1 MESVKY
7 GYCPGVECIFIH
19 IDGRSDS
26 VDVFKPMVDF
36 IGVMCCMTVKCR
48 RADVH

>member
-7 GYCPGVECIFIH
+7 GYCPGVYLFIH

-26 VDVFKPMVDF
+26 VDVFKPTVDF
-36 IGVMCCMTVKCR
+36 IGVMCCMPGKCR
-48 RADVH
+48 RADVN